1 MYDLVIRGG
10 EVVDPGSGRVGRFDV
25 AVQDGRIAVVAPEIN
40 DDASET
46 IDAAGQYVTPGLI
59 DLHTH
64 MYWGAT
70 YWGIEA
76 DPVCAATGVTTSVDA
91 GSAGAYNWPAFR
103 RFLIEPSQSRIVA
116 FLNISSIGLVHNTH
130 ELANPAYP
138 DVDLAIATVEE
149 NRDIIIGM
157 KARID
162 GSTTGTQ
169 GTRPLALAREA
180 ADRLALPLMVHIGGG
195 PPPLADIL
203 EFLRPGDILTHCF
216 TGNTNR
222 IVAGDP
228 AQVREDVRAARQRGV
243 LMDIGHGAGS
253 FNYLTTEAALAEGFL
268 PDVISSDIHQL
279 SIQGPMF
286 DMPTTLSKFL
296 NLGLSMEQVIERAT
310 SAPARAIHMEDR
322 IGTLA
327 VGQTADI
334 ALFRIE
340 EGDFTFYDISRN
352 ARKGTQKLEST
363 RTIVGGRTMQ
373 REKQLFRRM
382 IWANPPAASPQR

>member
-10 EVVDPGSGRVGRFDV
+10 DVVDPGSGTVGRFDV
-25 AVQDGRIAVVAPEIN
+25 AVQGGAIAAVAPEIA
-40 DDASET
+40 DDAAET
-46 IDAAGQYVTPGLI
+46 IDATGQYVTPGLI

-64 MYWGAT
+64 VYWGAT
-70 YWGIEA
+70 FWGIEA
-76 DPVCAATGVTTSVDA
+76 DPVCAVTGVTTSVDA

-138 DVDLAIATVEE
+138 DVDLAVGTVEE
-149 NRDIIIGM
+149 NRDIIIGI

-180 ADRLALPLMVHIGGG
+180 AERLGLPLMVHIGGG
-195 PPPLADIL
+195 PPPLAEIL

-216 TGNTNR
+216 TGNANK

-228 AQVREDVRAARQRGV
+228 AQVRADVHAAREHGV

-286 DMPTTLSKFL
+286 DLPTTLSKFL
-296 NLGLSMEQVIERAT
+296 NLGMNIEQVIACAT
-310 SAPARAIHMEDR
+310 IAPARAIHMDDR

-327 VGQTADI
+327 VGRTADI

-340 EGDFTFYDISRN
+340 EGDFTFHDISNN
-352 ARKGTQKLEST
+352 ARKGTQRLQNT
-363 RTIVGGRTMQ
+363 RTIVGGNTLAAQ
-373 REKQLFRRM
+373 QPLFRRM
-382 IWANPPAASPQR
+382 IWATPPAPRG

>member
-1 MYDLVIRGG
+1 MAYDLVIRGG
-10 EVVDPGSGRVGRFDV
+10 EVVDPGSGRVGRYDV
-25 AVQDGRIAVVAPEIN
+25 AVQDGKIAVVAPEIN
-40 DDASET
+40 DAATET
-46 IDAAGQYVTPGLI
+46 IDATGQYVTPGLV

-76 DPVCAATGVTTSVDA
+76 DPICAVTGVTTSVDA

-103 RFLIEPSQSRIVA
+103 RFLIEPSHSRIVA
-116 FLNISSIGLVHNTH
+116 FLNISSIGLVHSTH

-138 DVDLAIATVEE
+138 DVELAVATVEE

-180 ADRLALPLMVHIGGG
+180 ADRLALPLMVHIGGS
-195 PPPLADIL
+195 PPPLAEIL
-203 EFLRPGDILTHCF
+203 EFLKPGDILTHCF
-216 TGNTNR
+216 TGNANK

-228 AQVREDVRAARQRGV
+228 AQVRDDVRAAKQRGV

-286 DMPTTLSKFL
+286 DMPITLSKFL
-296 NLGLSMEQVIERAT
+296 NLGLSLEQVIERST
-310 SAPARAIHMEDR
+310 IAPARAIHMDDQ

-340 EGDFTFYDISRN
+340 EGDFTFYDISQN
-352 ARKGTQKLEST
+352 ARKGTQKLQST
-363 RTIVGGRTMQ
+363 RTIVGGKTLAPHKER
-373 REKQLFRRM
+373 FRRM
-382 IWANPPAASPQR
+382 IWANR